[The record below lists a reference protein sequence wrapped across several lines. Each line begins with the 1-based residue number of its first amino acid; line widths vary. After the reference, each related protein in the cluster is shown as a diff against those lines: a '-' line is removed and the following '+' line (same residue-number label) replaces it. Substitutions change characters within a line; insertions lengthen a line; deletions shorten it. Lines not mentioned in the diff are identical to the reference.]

1 MSPEKYFTEEQKDKM
16 VAAIREAE
24 KNTSGE
30 IRIHIENHCPKEILD
45 RAADVFANLKMQK
58 TALRNGILFY
68 IALVDK
74 KMAILGDAG
83 INAKV
88 PDKYWDELKNRMIE
102 KFKQGYITEGI
113 CEAVIQAGKQ
123 LQEFFPYRQDD
134 VNELPDDISF
144 NPSEK

>member
-1 MSPEKYFTEEQKDKM
+1 M
-16 VAAIREAE
+16 
-24 KNTSGE
+24 
-30 IRIHIENHCPKEILD
+30 
-45 RAADVFANLKMQK
+45 FANLKMQK

-102 KFKQGYITEGI
+102 KFKQGYITGGNLRSRHSGRKTITGI
-113 CEAVIQAGKQ
+113 
-123 LQEFFPYRQDD
+123 FS
-134 VNELPDDISF
+134 LPARRR
-144 NPSEK
+144 

>member
-1 MSPEKYFTEEQKDKM
+1 
-16 VAAIREAE
+16 
-24 KNTSGE
+24 
-30 IRIHIENHCPKEILD
+30 
-45 RAADVFANLKMQK
+45 
-58 TALRNGILFY
+58 
-68 IALVDK
+68 
-74 KMAILGDAG
+74 MAILGDAG

>member
-1 MSPEKYFTEEQKDKM
+1 MSPEKYFTEEQKDMM

-30 IRIHIENHCPKEILD
+30 IRIHIENQCPKEVLD

-102 KFKQGYITEGI
+102 KFKQG
-113 CEAVIQAGKQ
+113 
-123 LQEFFPYRQDD
+123 
-134 VNELPDDISF
+134 
-144 NPSEK
+144 